1 MERSWRR
8 ESSVCEVWNIS
19 LLTSLRDVERDVFR
33 EGSTFRTLDGILG
46 AKQRRLLVKERQ
58 LVSGHYSQSAR
69 KAWELQARSCKLQVC
84 KQSSEY
90 C

>member
-1 MERSWRR
+1 MGYLAADVSARR
-8 ESSVCEVWNIS
+8 GAGRLHW
-19 LLTSLRDVERDVFR
+19 LFR